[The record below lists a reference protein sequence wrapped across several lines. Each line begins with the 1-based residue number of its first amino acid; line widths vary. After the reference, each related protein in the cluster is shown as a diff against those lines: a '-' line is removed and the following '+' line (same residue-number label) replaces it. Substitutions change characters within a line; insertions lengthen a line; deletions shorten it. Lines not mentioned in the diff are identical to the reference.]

1 MTDSLA
7 QEEADRFFSNKDKIT
22 THPEDA
28 SDSDNH
34 SEVNEKHITT
44 DLYYSDPGDD
54 EDTLHSMAA
63 TATATYHVP
72 HTFFDANTGPKG
84 VIADAQSFNR
94 AKKTSLRNTFLNIAS
109 GSYFQQSSKSRQATP
124 PPTGS
129 DSTEKSGSGHEDEDD
144 EFMEQWRQSRLRELA
159 AGGSQKHQ
167 RRQSPSK
174 RKWGF
179 FKEVD
184 ASGYLDAVEKTASD
198 TVVVV
203 CIYDPEVCPG
213 LLPSTWTTVLTIE
226 TVRRQCCCGGVVT
239 YPRTETCDDQICQ
252 ATPRDC
258 GDGECW
264 RPSHYCL
271 PEWGCYRHADRL
283 FGSWLRN
290 ESATVSCALRVCEY
304 HTDFI

>member
-7 QEEADRFFSNKDKIT
+7 QEEADRFFSNKDRIT

-28 SDSDNH
+28 SDSDNQ
-34 SEVNEKHITT
+34 SEINEKDITT
-44 DLYYSDPGDD
+44 DPYHSDPGDD

-63 TATATYHVP
+63 TATATAAYHVP

-84 VIADAQSFNR
+84 VIADARSFNR
-94 AKKTSLRNTFLNIAS
+94 AKKTSLRNTFLNITS
-109 GSYFQQSSKSRQATP
+109 GHYFQQSSKSRQTT

-159 AGGSQKHQ
+159 AGGSQKQQ

-203 CIYDPEVCPG
+203 CIYDPESDDSAAVEESLHILAQKHATTRFVKLHHEIAEMEHVGAPAIIAYQNGDVIAMLTDCSAVG
-213 LLPSTWTTVLTIE
+213 LETNLRRNGMLVDTT
-226 TVRRQCCCGGVVT
+226 
-239 YPRTETCDDQICQ
+239 Y
-252 ATPRDC
+252 
-258 GDGECW
+258 
-264 RPSHYCL
+264 
-271 PEWGCYRHADRL
+271 
-283 FGSWLRN
+283 
-290 ESATVSCALRVCEY
+290 
-304 HTDFI
+304 